1 MLECKNV
8 KIRIAKAIAII
19 QLVTIERSGPYQSC
33 SGSSIMRTLK
43 LLLILHFLTGEV
55 PTVLP
60 LRTCGPTEATCSNGE
75 CIDKSRVCDGQYDCS
90 DRSDEIRCTK
100 PSKFAFK
107 KCELI
112 SKLFFFKDGCEP
124 NQFQCDNGKCILK
137 TWMCDSDDD
146 CLDGSDERNCGTNEW
161 NCSSGNQAIPKSFHC
176 DGEVDCTDLS
186 DEIGCSE
193 FF

>member
-112 SKLFFFKDGCEP
+112 SKLFF
-124 NQFQCDNGKCILK
+124 
-137 TWMCDSDDD
+137 
-146 CLDGSDERNCGTNEW
+146 
-161 NCSSGNQAIPKSFHC
+161 
-176 DGEVDCTDLS
+176 
-186 DEIGCSE
+186 
-193 FF
+193 